1 MSTSKKD
8 HLYNLGD
15 HVKRL
20 QKIHENV
27 CKEHVMDKIKKFSE
41 NDQFA
46 SYTGIKL
53 IDFSRGGARAM
64 MRIEQKHL
72 NAVGIVH
79 GGVIF
84 TLADYVFAVASNSH
98 GTVAVS
104 INASISNLKA
114 VKSGTL
120 YAEAKELSISNKL
133 GHYEVRVTDDN
144 GDLVAIFQGT
154 VYRKKDKI

>member
-1 MSTSKKD
+1 MSTSKKN

-41 NDQFA
+41 NDPFA
-46 SYTGIKL
+46 SYIGIKL
-53 IDFSRGGARAM
+53 IDFSRGGARAT

-72 NAVGIVH
+72 NAIGIVH
-79 GGVIF
+79 GGAIF
-84 TLADYVFAVASNSH
+84 TLADYVF
-98 GTVAVS
+98 
-104 INASISNLKA
+104 
-114 VKSGTL
+114 
-120 YAEAKELSISNKL
+120 AKELSISNKL
-133 GHYEVRVTDDN
+133 GHYEVRVTDNN